1 MSAGFSIS
9 ISAVLDFWL
18 SWVMGQGSFRCI
30 GWAQAAQDSWGEG
43 TGEPALRWRESWGL
57 V

>member
-1 MSAGFSIS
+1 MSASFSIS
-9 ISAVLDFWL
+9 VSAVLDFWL
-18 SWVMGQGSFRCI
+18 SWVMGQGSFLCI

-43 TGEPALRWRESWGL
+43 TGEPALRWRESWDL